1 MEAPLSYN
9 WNVYKIFN
17 NGKRAKAPMHTFE
30 YADEDKVEDYFN
42 AVVKENFTEKIRRWD
57 FTLLRSDLPQ
67 ERKAE
72 VVDEEAKQIERDQNR
87 VFGKLIQSVHL
98 PPSTKA
104 VVAGLVCCEKSDW
117 EWQWAVV
124 QEGTSMYL
132 AGLSPTFKS
141 HIEANQWMDKKIEEL
156 AS

>member
-1 MEAPLSYN
+1 MSYN

-17 NGKRAKAPMHTFE
+17 NGKRAKAPMHTFV
-30 YADEDKVEDYFN
+30 YADEDKVKEYFDV
-42 AVVKENFTEKIRRWD
+42 VVKENFTEKIRRCD
-57 FTLLRSDLPQ
+57 FELLRADLPQ
-67 ERKAE
+67 DRKAE
-72 VVDEEAKQIERDQNR
+72 VVDEEAKLLERNQNR
-87 VFGKLIQSVHL
+87 VFGKLLQNAHL
-98 PPSTKA
+98 PPNTKA

-141 HIEANQWMDKKIEEL
+141 HIEANEWMDKKIEEL
-156 AS
+156 DA

>member
-1 MEAPLSYN
+1 MSYN

-17 NGKRAKAPMHTFE
+17 NGKRAKAPMHTFT
-30 YADEDKVEDYFN
+30 YADEDKVEEYFDT
-42 AVVKENFTEKIRRWD
+42 VIKENFEEKIRRWD
-57 FTLLRSDLPQ
+57 FTLIRADQPQ

-72 VVDEEAKQIERDQNR
+72 VVDEEAKLLERNQNR
-87 VFGKLIQSVHL
+87 VFGRLLQSAHL
-98 PPSTKA
+98 PPNTKA

-141 HIEANQWMDKKIEEL
+141 HIQANEWMNEKINEL
-156 AS
+156 AH

>member
-1 MEAPLSYN
+1 MSYN

-17 NGKRAKAPMHTFE
+17 NGKRAKAPMHTFT
-30 YADEDKVEDYFN
+30 YADEDKVQQYFDT
-42 AVVKENFTEKIRRWD
+42 VIKENFEEKIRRWD
-57 FTLLRSDLPQ
+57 FTLLRADQPQ

-72 VVDEEAKQIERDQNR
+72 VVDEEAKLLERNQNR
-87 VFGKLIQSVHL
+87 VFGRLLQSAHL
-98 PPSTKA
+98 PPNTKA

-141 HIEANQWMDKKIEEL
+141 HMDANTWMDKKIEEL
-156 AS
+156 AR